1 VTASRP
7 PWWQGT
13 RGEWY
18 VVAQMALLALIA
30 LAPLV
35 PGQPDWPAG
44 AALAAR
50 GLGLLQGL
58 AGLVLA
64 LAGLLGLGRN
74 LSPLPH
80 PKDDAELVQGGVYGL
95 ARHPIYGGLIAGA
108 LGWAL
113 LTNSLLG
120 LVLALGLWLLFEF
133 KSRREEGQLLARFPA
148 YAGYRQRVR
157 KFFPWLY

>member
-1 VTASRP
+1 MTSNNS
-7 PWWQGT
+7 PWWRGA

-18 VVAQMALLALIA
+18 VVAQMVLFVLIA

-35 PGQPDWPAG
+35 PGQPEWPAG
-44 AALAAR
+44 VALAAR
-50 GLGLLQGL
+50 GLGLLLGL
-58 AGLVLA
+58 AGLALA

-80 PKDDAELVQGGVYGL
+80 PKDDAELVEGGVYGL

-113 LTNSLLG
+113 LTNSLLS
-120 LVLALGLWLLFEF
+120 LVLALGLWVLFEV
-133 KSRREEGQLLARFPA
+133 KSRREESQLLARFPA
-148 YAGYRQRVR
+148 YANYRQRVR

>member
-1 VTASRP
+1 MTTPRP
-7 PWWQGT
+7 PWWRGA

-18 VVAQMALLALIA
+18 VVAQMVLLGLIA

-35 PGQPDWPAG
+35 PGQPEWPAG
-44 AALAAR
+44 SALAAR
-50 GLGLLQGL
+50 GLGLLLGV
-58 AGLVLA
+58 AGVALA

-80 PKDDAELVQGGVYGL
+80 PKDEAELVEGGVYGL

-108 LGWAL
+108 LGWGL
-113 LTNSLLG
+113 LANSQLAV
-120 LVLALGLWLLFEF
+120 VLALALWVLFEV

-148 YAGYRQRVR
+148 YAAYRGRVR

>member
-1 VTASRP
+1 VSAPQS
-7 PWWQGT
+7 PWWRGT

-18 VVAQMALLALIA
+18 VVVQMALLALIA

-35 PGQPDWPAG
+35 PGQPDWPL
-44 AALAAR
+44 ALAAR
-50 GLGLLQGL
+50 GLGLLLGVAGL
-58 AGLVLA
+58 ALA

-74 LSPLPH
+74 LSALPH
-80 PKDDAELVQGGVYGL
+80 PIDDAQLVVGGVYGL
-95 ARHPIYGGLIAGA
+95 ARHPIYGGLMAGS

-113 LTNSLLG
+113 LANSLLS
-120 LVLALGLWLLFEF
+120 LVFALGLWLLFEF
-133 KSRREEGQLLARFPA
+133 KSRREETQLLARFPA